1 MTNWDVFL
9 ILAEIVAFIAVILS
23 FSSKFNQTLGEFRAV
38 ISQLKETVTTMQANS
53 RETHG
58 KIYKKLDDHE
68 KRISHL
74 EK

>member
-1 MTNWDVFL
+1 MQSWDVFL
-9 ILAEIVAFIAVILS
+9 ILSEIVAFVAVILS

-38 ISQLKETVTTMQANS
+38 IKQLKETVSKMQENS

-68 KRISHL
+68 TRISRL
-74 EK
+74 E